1 MQSLRKTVSKF
12 LKKLQKALPYDSAIL
27 FLGIYPDKII
37 IPKDTCTAT
46 FIAALFTIAKTWR
59 QPKCPLIDD
68 WIKRMWYIYIYI

>member
-59 QPKCPLIDD
+59 QPKCPSTNE
-68 WIKRMWYIYIYI
+68 WIKIWYIHTME